1 MIDATTLKQA
11 AEQVIDA
18 LTTEEDMTQ
27 TVSQAVIYNQKEEVA
42 ALVVVVTDPKM
53 ANALASFLLQFD
65 GADDAQA

>member
-18 LTTEEDMTQ
+18 LKTEEDMTQ

-65 GADDAQA
+65 GDADDQA

>member
-18 LTTEEDMTQ
+18 LKTEEDMTQ
-27 TVSQAVIYNQKEEVA
+27 TVSQAVIYNQQEEVA

-65 GADDAQA
+65 GDADDQA